1 MIKRYEF
8 RTAKGSIVKLAV
20 DVEHITTET
29 ADADGYKVEI
39 PADIWVRKIIE
50 FSVNGEVSKR
60 ADFTYHGKDR
70 VIKYG
75 EVTQKGKTCPLLV
88 LLPKDIV
95 EDIFGE
101 EARAAKARI
110 RQELEADR
118 KYQNRRKAIE
128 DAMTLGGDTW

>member
-8 RTAKGSIVKLAV
+8 TTAKGSSVKLAV
-20 DVEHITTET
+20 ELEHITSDT

-39 PADIWVRKIIE
+39 PADVWIRKIVE

-60 ADFTYHGKDR
+60 ADFTYYGKDR

-75 EVTQKGKTCPLLV
+75 EVTQKGKACPLLV

-95 EDIFGE
+95 KDIFGE
-101 EARAAKARI
+101 ESQKAKARV